1 MVRMGA
7 SFGLTSGSS
16 LTQIPF
22 TGEGPAMVAIMA
34 GDVQMGFISS
44 AAALPQVKAGKLRAL
59 GSSAGARMEGIPDEI
74 APVGNALPGFDM
86 VAINY
91 LSARTGMPKPIVDR
105 MSKALHEVLATPAV
119 RERILAVGVTP
130 MGGTPEDL
138 GRRVLVERAKWG
150 DVMRKAN
157 IVLE

>member
-1 MVRMGA
+1 
-7 SFGLTSGSS
+7 
-16 LTQIPF
+16 
-22 TGEGPAMVAIMA
+22 
-34 GDVQMGFISS
+34 
-44 AAALPQVKAGKLRAL
+44 
-59 GSSAGARMEGIPDEI
+59 MEGIPDEI
-74 APVGNALPGFDM
+74 TPVRNDLPGFDM

-91 LSARTGMPKPIVDR
+91 LSARTGVPKLIVDR

-138 GRRVLVERAKWG
+138 GRRVMVERAKWG
-150 DVMRKAN
+150 DIMRKAN